1 MREEYD
7 FSKGERGK
15 FYREEATF
23 ILPVY
28 LEADVGNFMSRLAE
42 AEGVTLQ
49 EMVNKWLRASI
60 RLAQSEQDVIEPT
73 KDNR

>member
-15 FYREEATF
+15 FYREDATF

-28 LEADVGNFMSRLAE
+28 LEADVSNFMSRLAE
-42 AEGVTLQ
+42 AEGITLQ
-49 EMVNKWLRASI
+49 EIVNKWLRASI
-60 RLAQSEQDVIEPT
+60 RLAQSGQNVVEST